1 MHCRKSEPVTWLG
14 CYRVGNRVGI
24 LASYWVRKLASL
36 DSEARDNS
44 CCGARSVPEIFITWP
59 SYSASTSV
67 TLVYGSTLL
76 AFTGGRF
83 TKHTLEGCF
92 HIYAKKGVKLP
103 STMSGNSTGFL
114 CCVKGSSLEFRIR
127 EMLISS
133 WAHMIFFL
141 CNTSDNIAALCCVCC
156 LSIMQRLPGGTG
168 GKEPPCQC
176 RRVRYVG

>member
-1 MHCRKSEPVTWLG
+1 M
-14 CYRVGNRVGI
+14 
-24 LASYWVRKLASL
+24 
-36 DSEARDNS
+36 
-44 CCGARSVPEIFITWP
+44 
-59 SYSASTSV
+59 

-103 STMSGNSTGFL
+103 STMSGNSTGFH

-133 WAHMIFFL
+133 WAHVIFFL

-156 LSIMQRLPGGTG
+156 LSIMTPLPLVASPAFIRGTPHANS
-168 GKEPPCQC
+168 PPQLPVHVVLLGLVLPPLLLQGEGTVC
-176 RRVRYVG
+176 RPGQLKSQ